1 MNSLEPAATAAA
13 GARRRTIDSLPG
25 PRGLPVLGNALQID
39 ASRIHHVLEGWA
51 REFGGYYRFRMG
63 ARKVLAVADPLAI
76 NAALKDRPDT
86 FFRTQRV
93 VSIGREVG
101 LTGVFFANGD
111 AWRQQRRMV
120 MSTFDPTHVKRYF
133 PSLVTVTERL
143 LRRWRAAAESGREIE
158 LQSDL
163 MRYTVDVTAGLAFGT
178 DINTLESQGDV
189 IQQHLDQVL
198 PMISRRLIAPFTY
211 WRVMKLPADRRL
223 DRHLREIHRAIQGYI
238 AAARDRMRADPGLRE
253 TPSNLIEAMIAARD
267 AGDSGLDDNDVAGN
281 VFTMLVAGEDTTA
294 NTLAWMIYL
303 LSRTPVAMERAV
315 SEVDGLIGA
324 DDMLRQFEQ
333 ASALPYLDACASEAM
348 RLKPVAPVI
357 FSQAAKDTTVADIA
371 VPAGTIVCLIMRAG
385 AVDARHFPD
394 PKSFNPARWI
404 AAKPAAKRVSMPFGA
419 GPRLCP
425 GRYLALLEIK
435 MVMAM
440 LLRNFDVQSVSS
452 ASGGQAIEQM
462 ALTMAPEQLRMR
474 LAPRSLSDSG

>member
-1 MNSLEPAATAAA
+1 
-13 GARRRTIDSLPG
+13 
-25 PRGLPVLGNALQID
+25 
-39 ASRIHHVLEGWA
+39 
-51 REFGGYYRFRMG
+51 
-63 ARKVLAVADPLAI
+63 
-76 NAALKDRPDT
+76 
-86 FFRTQRV
+86 
-93 VSIGREVG
+93 
-101 LTGVFFANGD
+101 
-111 AWRQQRRMV
+111 
-120 MSTFDPTHVKRYF
+120 
-133 PSLVTVTERL
+133 
-143 LRRWRAAAESGREIE
+143 
-158 LQSDL
+158 
-163 MRYTVDVTAGLAFGT
+163 
-178 DINTLESQGDV
+178 
-189 IQQHLDQVL
+189 
-198 PMISRRLIAPFTY
+198 MISRRLIAPFTY

>member
-1 MNSLEPAATAAA
+1 MSSLEPAASAAA
-13 GARRRTIDSLPG
+13 GARPRTIESLPG

-39 ASRIHHVLEGWA
+39 ASRIHHVLEGWT
-51 REFGGYYRFRMG
+51 RQYGSFFRFSMG
-63 ARKVLAVADPLAI
+63 ARKVLAIADPQAI
-76 NAALKDRPDT
+76 NAVLKDRPDT
-86 FFRTQRV
+86 FHRTRRV

-120 MSTFDPTHVKRYF
+120 MSAFDPAHIKRYF

-163 MRYTVDVTAGLAFGT
+163 MRFTVDVTAGLAFGT

-189 IQQHLDQVL
+189 IQQHLDRVL
-198 PMISRRLIAPFTY
+198 PTISRRLIAPFTY
-211 WRVMKLPADRRL
+211 WRVLKLPADRRL
-223 DRHLREIHRAIQGYI
+223 DRHLREIHRAIQGFI
-238 AAARDRMRADPGLRE
+238 AAARERMRADPALCE
-253 TPSNLIEAMIAARD
+253 KPSNMIEAMIAARD
-267 AGDSGLDDNDVAGN
+267 AGDSGVDDDDVAGN
-281 VFTMLVAGEDTTA
+281 VFTMLIAGEDTTA

-303 LSRTPVAMERAV
+303 LSRTPAAMERAV
-315 SEVDGLIGA
+315 IEVDGAIGEGGIV
-324 DDMLRQFEQ
+324 RRFEQ
-333 ASALPYLDACASEAM
+333 AGSLPYLDACASEAM

-357 FSQAAKDTTVADIA
+357 FSQVARDTTVAGIA
-371 VPAGTIVCLIMRAG
+371 VPAGTIVCLILRAG
-385 AVDARHFPD
+385 AVDERHFPD
-394 PKSFNPARWI
+394 PQSFNPARWL
-404 AAKPAAKRVSMPFGA
+404 AADSAAKRVSMPFGA

-452 ASGGQAIEQM
+452 ASGRPAIERM
-462 ALTMAPEQLRMR
+462 ALTMAPEPLRMR
-474 LAPRSLSDSG
+474 LALRPSN